1 MSDDDVDLV
10 ELSAKAELLAEAT
23 GRDKSDVLAD
33 LLDDGEMNYSAGT
46 DKKDDKGIL
55 DKANEQAEKAK
66 TLLMTLMP
74 VIAIIV
80 GGGGA
85 EILGITDF
93 SSMGDD
99 DDSNDYEIPN
109 IVYWGC
115 TDYNAQNYDQ
125 FATDDDGSCYYEQER
140 SLDVG
145 TVHLS
150 LPSDRELKVE
160 VNFYL
165 EGDWCCDDPDLRWR
179 LFLNGEEQPEMER
192 WTYPSYDERGHHDFT
207 EYWNDVESGTWE
219 AKVSALYD
227 DELWDE
233 ETSNTVMVDEPEPIE
248 GCTDS
253 EATNYDENA
262 DTDDGSCE
270 YPEPECEL
278 NATFY
283 ATQINWNITN
293 ESTSMII
300 RWDADL
306 TCDTTHYI
314 EVDIYISNESNE
326 QVFSGFTGYNTTFQ
340 DSDWK
345 TFTWDGA
352 IANHTYDIRLDIWL
366 DTGEDGW
373 VNSDTKI
380 HEDEKAE

>member
-10 ELSAKAELLAEAT
+10 ELSEKAQLLAEAT

-46 DKKDDKGIL
+46 DKKDEKGIL

-140 SLDVG
+140 SLDLG
-145 TVHLS
+145 NVHLS
-150 LPSDRELKVE
+150 LPNDRELKVE
-160 VNFYL
+160 VDLYL
-165 EGDWCCDDPDLRWR
+165 
-179 LFLNGEEQPEMER
+179 
-192 WTYPSYDERGHHDFT
+192 TADF
-207 EYWNDVESGTWE
+207 
-219 AKVSALYD
+219 
-227 DELWDE
+227 
-233 ETSNTVMVDEPEPIE
+233 
-248 GCTDS
+248 
-253 EATNYDENA
+253 
-262 DTDDGSCE
+262 
-270 YPEPECEL
+270 
-278 NATFY
+278 
-283 ATQINWNITN
+283 
-293 ESTSMII
+293 
-300 RWDADL
+300 
-306 TCDTTHYI
+306 
-314 EVDIYISNESNE
+314 
-326 QVFSGFTGYNTTFQ
+326 
-340 DSDWK
+340 
-345 TFTWDGA
+345 
-352 IANHTYDIRLDIWL
+352 
-366 DTGEDGW
+366 
-373 VNSDTKI
+373 
-380 HEDEKAE
+380 